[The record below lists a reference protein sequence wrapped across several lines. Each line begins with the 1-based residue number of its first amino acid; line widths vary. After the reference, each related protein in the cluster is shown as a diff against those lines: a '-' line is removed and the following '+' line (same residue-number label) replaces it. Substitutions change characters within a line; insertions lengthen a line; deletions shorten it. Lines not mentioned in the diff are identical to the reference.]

1 MKIFDEHHEMFRQA
15 VRAFVQK
22 EVEPHVEEWEEAGQ
36 IPKSIWPR
44 MGALGFLGVEYDEK
58 YGGAGADV
66 LTTAVL
72 CEEMARS
79 RCASLAMAV
88 GVHTDMASP
97 HLYWTGSEALKERY
111 LPAICR
117 GEALTAIAVTEPGG
131 GSDVAAIRTR
141 AVRDGDHYVLNG
153 SKMFITNGVM
163 ADLYFVAARIQEERP
178 VATGPLATGPL
189 ATGPLATGPLATG
202 PLTTGPLTLPSPQ
215 GGEGR
220 KRHRGISMFLVERTT
235 PGFSVS
241 RKLDKMGNRA
251 SDTAELAFQDMRVP
265 AANLL
270 GQEGGGF
277 YEVMRVFQRERL
289 VAGLHA
295 VAGCERALEDTIA
308 YVQQRQ
314 AFDGPLSGKQVIRH
328 RIADLA
334 TLIEAGRWL
343 TYAAC
348 LKFRDREEAVKE
360 ISMVK
365 LFTAEMAQKVAYD
378 CVQLHGGYGYM
389 REYPVERFFRD
400 IRLMTIGGG
409 TSEIMKE
416 IIAKQMAL

>member
-1 MKIFDEHHEMFRQA
+1 MKIFEEHHDLFRQA

-22 EVEPHVEEWEEAGQ
+22 EVEPHVEEWEAAGQ
-36 IPKSIWPR
+36 IPKAIWPR
-44 MGALGFLGVEYDEK
+44 MGELGFLGVEYDER

-97 HLYWTGSEALKERY
+97 HLYWTGSEALKEKY

-141 AVRDGDHYVLNG
+141 ARRDGDHYVLDG

-163 ADLYFVAARIQEERP
+163 ADLYFVAARI
-178 VATGPLATGPL
+178 A
-189 ATGPLATGPLATG
+189 
-202 PLTTGPLTLPSPQ
+202 SPQ
-215 GGEGR
+215 GGEGK
-220 KRHRGISMFLVERTT
+220 KRHGGISMFLVERAT

-265 AANLL
+265 AENLL
-270 GQEGGGF
+270 GQAGGGF

-295 VAGCERALEDTIA
+295 VAGCERALADTIA

-314 AFDGPLSGKQVIRH
+314 AFDEPLSKKQVIRH
-328 RIADLA
+328 KIADLA
-334 TLIEAGRWL
+334 TLIEAARWL

-348 LKFRDREEAVKE
+348 LKFRDREDAVKE

-365 LFTAEMAQKVAYD
+365 LFTAEMAQRVAYD

-389 REYPVERFFRD
+389 REYPIERFFRD

-416 IIAKQMAL
+416 IIAKQLAL

>member
-1 MKIFDEHHEMFRQA
+1 MKIFEEHHDLFRQA

-22 EVEPHVEEWEEAGQ
+22 EVEPHIDEWEAAGQ

-58 YGGAGADV
+58 YGGSGADM

-97 HLYWTGSEALKERY
+97 HLYWTGSEALKEKH

-141 AVRDGDHYVLNG
+141 ARRDGDHYVLDG

-163 ADLYFVAARIQEERP
+163 ADLYFVAARIQDQP
-178 VATGPLATGPL
+178 ATAGK
-189 ATGPLATGPLATG
+189 
-202 PLTTGPLTLPSPQ
+202 
-215 GGEGR
+215 
-220 KRHRGISMFLVERTT
+220 KRHGGISMFLVERST

-251 SDTAELAFQDMRVP
+251 SDTAELAFQEMRVP
-265 AANLL
+265 AENLL

-314 AFDGPLSGKQVIRH
+314 AFDEPLSKKQVVRH
-328 RIADLA
+328 KIADLA
-334 TLIEAGRWL
+334 TLIEAARWL

-348 LKFRDREEAVKE
+348 LKFRDREDAIKE

-389 REYPVERFFRD
+389 REYPIERFFRD

-416 IIAKQMAL
+416 IIAKHLAL

>member
-1 MKIFDEHHEMFRQA
+1 MKIFDEQHEMFRQA

-22 EVEPHVEEWEEAGQ
+22 EVEPHVEEWEEAGE

-72 CEEMARS
+72 CEEMARA

-97 HLYWTGSEALKERY
+97 HLYWTGSEALKEKY

-141 AVRDGDHYVLNG
+141 AVRDGGHYVLDG
-153 SKMFITNGVM
+153 SKMFITNGVL
-163 ADLYFVAARIQEERP
+163 ADLYFVAARIQD
-178 VATGPLATGPL
+178 PLT
-189 ATGPLATGPLATG
+189 TG

-215 GGEGR
+215 GGEGETR
-220 KRHRGISMFLVERTT
+220 RHRGISMFLVERDT
-235 PGFSVS
+235 PGFTVS

-251 SDTAELAFQDMRVP
+251 SDTAELAFQGMRVP
-265 AANLL
+265 AGNLL
-270 GQEGGGF
+270 GVEGKGF

-308 YVQQRQ
+308 YVQKRH
-314 AFDGPLSGKQVIRH
+314 AFDEPLSRKQVVRH
-328 RIADLA
+328 KLADLA

-348 LKFRDREEAVKE
+348 LKFRDRDDAVKE

-389 REYPVERFFRD
+389 REYPIERFFRD

-416 IIAKQMAL
+416 IIAKQLAI

>member
-1 MKIFDEHHEMFRQA
+1 MKIFEPHHEMFRQA

-22 EVEPHVEEWEEAGQ
+22 EVEPHVEEWEQAGE

-72 CEEMARS
+72 CEEMARA

-97 HLYWTGSEALKERY
+97 HLYWTGSEALKEKY

-141 AVRDGDHYVLNG
+141 AVRDGDHYVLDG
-153 SKMFITNGVM
+153 SKMFITNGVL
-163 ADLYFVAARIQEERP
+163 ADLYFVAARIQEP
-178 VATGPLATGPL
+178 
-189 ATGPLATGPLATG
+189 
-202 PLTTGPLTLPSPQ
+202 PLTTKPLTLPSPQ
-215 GGEGR
+215 RGEGG
-220 KRHRGISMFLVERTT
+220 RHRGISMFLVERST
-235 PGFSVS
+235 PGFTVS

-251 SDTAELAFQDMRVP
+251 SDTAELAFEGMRVP
-265 AANLL
+265 AENLL
-270 GQEGGGF
+270 GAEGKGF

-308 YVQQRQ
+308 YVQQRH
-314 AFDGPLSGKQVIRH
+314 AFDEPLAKKQVVRH
-328 RIADLA
+328 KLADLA

-389 REYPVERFFRD
+389 REYPIERFFRD

-416 IIAKQMAL
+416 IIAKQMAI

>member
-1 MKIFDEHHEMFRQA
+1 MKIFDEQHEMFRQA
-15 VRAFVQK
+15 VRTFVQK
-22 EVEPHVEEWEEAGQ
+22 EVEPHVEAWEEAGE

-58 YGGAGADV
+58 YGGGGADV

-72 CEEMARS
+72 CEEMARA

-97 HLYWTGSEALKERY
+97 HLYWTGSEALKEQY

-141 AVRDGDHYVLNG
+141 AVRDGDHYVLDG
-153 SKMFITNGVM
+153 SKMFITNGVL
-163 ADLYFVAARIQEERP
+163 ADIYFVAARIEQGTDER
-178 VATGPLATGPL
+178 
-189 ATGPLATGPLATG
+189 
-202 PLTTGPLTLPSPQ
+202 
-215 GGEGR
+215 
-220 KRHRGISMFLVERTT
+220 RHRGISMFLVERNT
-235 PGFSVS
+235 PGFTVS

-251 SDTAELAFQDMRVP
+251 SDTAELAFEGMRVP
-265 AANLL
+265 AGNLL
-270 GQEGGGF
+270 GAEGKGF

-308 YVQQRQ
+308 YVQQRH
-314 AFDGPLSGKQVIRH
+314 AFDEPLAKKQVVRH
-328 RIADLA
+328 KLADLA

-389 REYPVERFFRD
+389 REYPIERFFRD

-416 IIAKQMAL
+416 IIAKQMAI

>member
-1 MKIFDEHHEMFRQA
+1 MKIFEDHHEMFRQA

-22 EVEPHVEEWEEAGQ
+22 EVEPHVEAWEAVGQ

-44 MGALGFLGVEYDEK
+44 MGELGFLGVEYDEK

-97 HLYWTGSEALKERY
+97 HLYWTGSEALKAKY

-141 AVRDGDHYVLNG
+141 AVRDGDHYVLDG

-163 ADLYFVAARIQEERP
+163 ADLYFVAARITAPSSER
-178 VATGPLATGPL
+178 
-189 ATGPLATGPLATG
+189 
-202 PLTTGPLTLPSPQ
+202 
-215 GGEGR
+215 GEGE
-220 KRHRGISMFLVERTT
+220 KKHRGISMFLVERST

-251 SDTAELAFQDMRVP
+251 SDTAELVFQEMRVP
-265 AANLL
+265 AEHLL

-289 VAGLHA
+289 VAGLHT
-295 VAGCERALEDTIA
+295 VAGCERALDDTIA

-314 AFDGPLSGKQVIRH
+314 AFGEPLAKKQVVRH
-328 RIADLA
+328 KIADLA
-334 TLIEAGRWL
+334 TLIEAARWL

-348 LKFRDREEAVKE
+348 LKYRDREDAVKE

-389 REYPVERFFRD
+389 REYPIERFFRD

-416 IIAKQMAL
+416 IIAKQLAL

>member
-22 EVEPHVEEWEEAGQ
+22 EVEPHVEAWEEAGE

-58 YGGAGADV
+58 YGGGGADV

-72 CEEMARS
+72 CEEMARA

-97 HLYWTGSEALKERY
+97 HLYWTGSEALKEKY

-141 AVRDGDHYVLNG
+141 AVRDGDHYVLDG
-153 SKMFITNGVM
+153 SKMFITNGVL
-163 ADLYFVAARIQEERP
+163 ADLYFVAARIQDPLSRP
-178 VATGPLATGPL
+178 
-189 ATGPLATGPLATG
+189 
-202 PLTTGPLTLPSPQ
+202 SSQ

-220 KRHRGISMFLVERTT
+220 RHRGISMFLVERNT
-235 PGFSVS
+235 PGFTVS

-251 SDTAELAFQDMRVP
+251 SDTAELAFEGMRVP
-265 AANLL
+265 AGNLL
-270 GQEGGGF
+270 GAEGKGF

-308 YVQQRQ
+308 YVQQRH
-314 AFDGPLSGKQVIRH
+314 AFDEPLAKKQVVRH
-328 RIADLA
+328 KLADLA

-389 REYPVERFFRD
+389 REYPIERFFRD

>member
-1 MKIFDEHHEMFRQA
+1 
-15 VRAFVQK
+15 
-22 EVEPHVEEWEEAGQ
+22 
-36 IPKSIWPR
+36 
-44 MGALGFLGVEYDEK
+44 
-58 YGGAGADV
+58 
-66 LTTAVL
+66 
-72 CEEMARS
+72 
-79 RCASLAMAV
+79 MAV

-163 ADLYFVAARIQEERP
+163 ADLYFVAARIEEHRAPRP
-178 VATGPLATGPL
+178 GPAPLPRGRAT
-189 ATGPLATGPLATG
+189 
-202 PLTTGPLTLPSPQ
+202 SI
-215 GGEGR
+215 GGSRCSWWSG
-220 KRHRGISMFLVERTT
+220 ST

-265 AANLL
+265 AENLL

-348 LKFRDREEAVKE
+348 VKFRDREDAVKE

-365 LFTAEMAQKVAYD
+365 LFTAEMAQKVAYE

-389 REYPVERFFRD
+389 REYPIERFFRD
-400 IRLMTIGGG
+400 IRLLTIGGG

>member
-1 MKIFDEHHEMFRQA
+1 VKIFDEHHEMFRQA
-15 VRAFVQK
+15 VRTFVQK
-22 EVEPHVEEWEEAGQ
+22 EVEPHVEEWEAAGE

-44 MGALGFLGVEYDEK
+44 MGALGFLGLEYDEK
-58 YGGAGADV
+58 YGGAGADF

-72 CEEMARS
+72 CEEMARA

-97 HLYWTGSEALKERY
+97 HLYWTGSEALKEKY

-141 AVRDGDHYVLNG
+141 AVRDGGHYVLDG
-153 SKMFITNGVM
+153 SKMFITNGVL
-163 ADLYFVAARIQEERP
+163 ADLYFVAARIEQGGR
-178 VATGPLATGPL
+178 
-189 ATGPLATGPLATG
+189 
-202 PLTTGPLTLPSPQ
+202 LTLPSPQ
-215 GGEGR
+215 GGEGER
-220 KRHRGISMFLVERTT
+220 RRHRGISMFLVERST
-235 PGFSVS
+235 PGFTVS

-251 SDTAELAFQDMRVP
+251 SDTAELAFEGMRVP
-265 AANLL
+265 AENLL
-270 GQEGGGF
+270 GAEGGGF

-308 YVQQRQ
+308 YVQQRH
-314 AFDGPLSGKQVIRH
+314 AFEEPLARKQVIRH
-328 RIADLA
+328 KLADLA
-334 TLIEAGRWL
+334 TLVEAGRWL

-348 LKFRDREEAVKE
+348 LKFRDREDAVKE

-365 LFTAEMAQKVAYD
+365 LFTAEMAQRVAYD

-389 REYPVERFFRD
+389 REYPIERFFRD

-416 IIAKQMAL
+416 IIAKQMQV

>member
-1 MKIFDEHHEMFRQA
+1 MKIFEDHHEMFRQA

-22 EVEPHVEEWEEAGQ
+22 EVEPHVEAWEDAGQ

-44 MGALGFLGVEYDEK
+44 MGELGFLGVEYDEK

-97 HLYWTGSEALKERY
+97 HLYWTGSEALKAKY

-141 AVRDGDHYVLNG
+141 AVRDGDHYVLDG

-163 ADLYFVAARIQEERP
+163 ADLYFVAARITAPSSER
-178 VATGPLATGPL
+178 
-189 ATGPLATGPLATG
+189 
-202 PLTTGPLTLPSPQ
+202 
-215 GGEGR
+215 GEGE
-220 KRHRGISMFLVERTT
+220 KKHRGISMFLVERST

-251 SDTAELAFQDMRVP
+251 SDTAELVFQEMRVP
-265 AANLL
+265 AEHLL

-289 VAGLHA
+289 VAGLHT

-314 AFDGPLSGKQVIRH
+314 AFGEPLAKKQVVRH
-328 RIADLA
+328 KIADLA
-334 TLIEAGRWL
+334 TLIEAARWL

-348 LKFRDREEAVKE
+348 LKYRDREDAVKE

-389 REYPVERFFRD
+389 REYPIERFFRD

-416 IIAKQMAL
+416 IIAKQLAL

>member
-1 MKIFDEHHEMFRQA
+1 VKVFDEHHEMFRQA

-22 EVEPHVEEWEEAGQ
+22 EVEPHIEEWEAAGQ

-44 MGALGFLGVEYDEK
+44 MGQLGFLGVEYDEK

-97 HLYWTGSEALKERY
+97 HLYWTGSEALKEKY

-141 AVRDGDHYVLNG
+141 ARRDGDHYVLDG

-163 ADLYFVAARIQEERP
+163 ADLYFVAARIQDASP
-178 VATGPLATGPL
+178 
-189 ATGPLATGPLATG
+189 
-202 PLTTGPLTLPSPQ
+202 TT
-215 GGEGR
+215 
-220 KRHRGISMFLVERTT
+220 KRHGGISMFLVERNT

-265 AANLL
+265 AENLL
-270 GQEGGGF
+270 GQEGQGF

-295 VAGCERALEDTIA
+295 VAGCQRALEDTIA
-308 YVQQRQ
+308 YVQQRR
-314 AFDGPLSGKQVIRH
+314 AFDEPLSKKQVVRH

-334 TLIEAGRWL
+334 TLIEASRWL

-348 LKFRDREEAVKE
+348 LKFRDREDAVRE

-365 LFTAEMAQKVAYD
+365 LFTAEMAQKVAYE

-389 REYPVERFFRD
+389 REYPIERFFRD

-416 IIAKQMAL
+416 IIAKHLAL

>member
-1 MKIFDEHHEMFRQA
+1 VKIFNEQHQMFRQA
-15 VRAFVQK
+15 VRSFVQR
-22 EVEPHVEEWEEAGQ
+22 EVEPHIEEWEQAGQ

-44 MGALGFLGVEYDEK
+44 MGELGFLGVEYDEK
-58 YGGAGADV
+58 YGGGGADF

-79 RCASLAMAV
+79 GCASLAMAV
-88 GVHTDMASP
+88 GVQTDMASP
-97 HLYWTGSEALKERY
+97 HLYWTGSEALKEKY
-111 LPAICR
+111 LPGICR
-117 GEALTAIAVTEPGG
+117 GQSLCAIAVTEPGG

-141 AVRDGDHYVLNG
+141 AVRDGEHYVLNG
-153 SKMFITNGVM
+153 SKMFITNGVL
-163 ADLYFVAARIQEERP
+163 ADLYFVAARIER
-178 VATGPLATGPL
+178 
-189 ATGPLATGPLATG
+189 
-202 PLTTGPLTLPSPQ
+202 
-215 GGEGR
+215 GER
-220 KRHRGISMFLVERTT
+220 DKRHKGISMFLVERNT

-265 AANLL
+265 AENLL
-270 GQEGGGF
+270 GREGVGF

-295 VAGCERALEDTIA
+295 VAGCERALEETIA
-308 YVQQRQ
+308 YVKQRH
-314 AFDGPLSGKQVIRH
+314 AFDGPLSEKQVVRH
-328 RIADLA
+328 KLADLA
-334 TLIEAGRWL
+334 TLIEAARAL

-348 LKFRDREEAVKE
+348 LRFQAGEDAVKE

-365 LFTAEMAQKVAYD
+365 LFAGEMAQRVAYD

-389 REYPVERFFRD
+389 REYPIERFFRD
-400 IRLMTIGGG
+400 IRLLTIGGG

-416 IIAKQMAL
+416 IIAKQMHL